1 MMMRVGIASI
11 ILTLTAAIVGAF
23 APNQSPGNT
32 GTPPKGRRSARR
44 LASAATT
51 SGNDGSIV
59 DVVPPLRRSPPRN
72 VALLVEPTPFTHVSG
87 YANRFNEMLRYLA
100 KAGDDVSILTVDSK
114 TPKHQLPSMTDHGQC
129 IEHTQGFVFPL
140 YDHIS
145 LTFDLP
151 EMKGAKMMERTR
163 PDIMHVTSPGFLL
176 FAGLFYARVMRI
188 PLLLSYHTHLPLYG
202 RNYMGYVPGIEEMA
216 WYALRFVHNRADLTL
231 VTSPQMKD
239 EMMAHGIANVDVW
252 RKGIDTVRFH
262 PRYKNTSNMRRRML
276 GLNIDDDDG
285 TDDNTIMDDDYF
297 LLVYIGRLGAEK
309 RLKDLKPIIE
319 KLGPSGARLCIVGQG
334 PQEYELREY
343 FADNEYTVFTGQLV
357 GDELSAAFASAD
369 VFVMP
374 SDSETLGFV
383 VLESMASGVPVVG
396 CAAGGIPD
404 LIREGDT
411 GYLVHPGDID
421 GYVDRCRKLMT
432 DVKLRRDMGVRART
446 EAERWGWEAA
456 TSVLRNV
463 QYEKAMVNFHS
474 RAFGGFGANGGLRSK
489 RASIWNLL
497 RTKIARVLGRLGIP
511 GFRSRNTW
519 KEVEENG
526 SDAKWSPTI

>member
-1 MMMRVGIASI
+1 M
-11 ILTLTAAIVGAF
+11 
-23 APNQSPGNT
+23 
-32 GTPPKGRRSARR
+32 
-44 LASAATT
+44 
-51 SGNDGSIV
+51 
-59 DVVPPLRRSPPRN
+59 
-72 VALLVEPTPFTHVSG
+72 
-87 YANRFNEMLRYLA
+87 
-100 KAGDDVSILTVDSK
+100 
-114 TPKHQLPSMTDHGQC
+114 
-129 IEHTQGFVFPL
+129 
-140 YDHIS
+140 
-145 LTFDLP
+145 
-151 EMKGAKMMERTR
+151 
-163 PDIMHVTSPGFLL
+163 
-176 FAGLFYARVMRI
+176 
-188 PLLLSYHTHLPLYG
+188 
-202 RNYMGYVPGIEEMA
+202 
-216 WYALRFVHNRADLTL
+216 
-231 VTSPQMKD
+231 
-239 EMMAHGIANVDVW
+239 NVDVW
-252 RKGIDTVRFH
+252 RKGIDTTRFH

-276 GLNIDDDDG
+276 GGGGGGKNDDDDG
-285 TDDNTIMDDDYF
+285 TTTDNIIMDDDDDDYF

-309 RLKDLKPIIE
+309 RLKDLRPIIE
-319 KLGPSGARLCIVGQG
+319 KVGPSGKARLCIVGKG
-334 PQEYELREY
+334 PQEAELKEY
-343 FADNEYTVFTGQLV
+343 FSGTNTIFTGQLV

-411 GYLVHPGDID
+411 GYLVQPGDID

-432 DVKLRRDMGVRART
+432 DVKFRRDMGVRART

-497 RTKIARVLGRLGIP
+497 RTKIAKVLGRLGIP

>member
-1 MMMRVGIASI
+1 MSAMAVVD
-11 ILTLTAAIVGAF
+11 VGAF
-23 APNQSPGNT
+23 TPNQSST
-32 GTPPKGRRSARR
+32 IGTPPPKECTTR
-44 LASAATT
+44 LALAATT
-51 SGNDGSIV
+51 SSSSGNDI
-59 DVVPPLRRSPPRN
+59 DVVPPLRRAPPRN

-87 YANRFNEMLRYLA
+87 YANRFNEMLRYLS
-100 KAGDDVSILTVDSK
+100 KAGDTVSILTVDSK
-114 TPKHQLPSMTDHGQC
+114 TPKEQLPSSIYGQS

-151 EMKGAKMMERTR
+151 EMKGAKMMERSR
-163 PDIMHVTSPGFLL
+163 PDILHVTSPGFLL
-176 FAGLFYARVMRI
+176 FAGLFYARVMRL

-202 RNYMGYVPGIEEMA
+202 RNYMGYIPGVEEMA
-216 WYALRFVHNRADLTL
+216 WAALRFVHNRADLTL

-239 EMMAHGIANVDVW
+239 EMEANGICRVDVW

-262 PRYKNTSNMRRRML
+262 PKYKNATMRQRML
-276 GLNIDDDDG
+276 GSGGDDVVTTTTTNMKDD
-285 TDDNTIMDDDYF
+285 TF
-297 LLVYIGRLGAEK
+297 LIVYIGRLGAEK
-309 RLKDLKPIIE
+309 RLKDLKPIID
-319 KLGPSGARLCIVGQG
+319 KLGPHGAHLCIVGQG
-334 PQEYELREY
+334 PQEAELKEY
-343 FADNEYTVFTGQLV
+343 FTGTNTIFTGQLV

-411 GYLVHPGDID
+411 GYLVSPGDID
-421 GYVDRCRKLMT
+421 GYIDRCRKLMN
-432 DVKLRRDMGVRART
+432 DSKLRQEMGIRART
-446 EAERWGWEAA
+446 EAEKWGWEAA

-474 RAFGGFGANGGLRSK
+474 RAFGGLGANGQARSK
-489 RASIWNLL
+489 RMGIWNLL
-497 RTKIARVLGRLGIP
+497 RTKIAKVLGRLGIP

-519 KEVEENG
+519 KELDGEDG
-526 SDAKWSPTI
+526 KDAKWSPTI

>member
-1 MMMRVGIASI
+1 MRVGIASI
-11 ILTLTAAIVGAF
+11 ILTLTAAVVGAL
-23 APNQSPGNT
+23 APHRSPGNI
-32 GTPPKGRRSARR
+32 GTKGSTRR
-44 LASAATT
+44 LASAATSSSSSSS
-51 SGNDGSIV
+51 SGNDGGIV

-100 KAGDDVSILTVDSK
+100 RAGDHVSILTVDSK
-114 TPKHQLPSMTDHGQC
+114 TPKDELPSITEYGQS

-140 YDHIS
+140 YEHIS

-151 EMKGAKMMERTR
+151 EMKGARMMERNR
-163 PDIMHVTSPGFLL
+163 PDILHVTSPGFLL

-202 RNYMGYVPGIEEMA
+202 REYVGYVPGIEEMA
-216 WYALRFVHNRADLTL
+216 WSALRFVHNRADLTL

-239 EMMAHGIANVDVW
+239 EMTAHGIANVDVW
-252 RKGIDTVRFH
+252 RKGIDTARFH
-262 PRYKNTSNMRRRML
+262 PRYRNASNMRRRML
-276 GLNIDDDDG
+276 GNDDG
-285 TDDNTIMDDDYF
+285 TDDIADDDRF
-297 LLVYIGRLGAEK
+297 LLVYVGRLGAEK
-309 RLKDLKPIIE
+309 RLKDLRPIIE
-319 KLGPSGARLCIVGQG
+319 KLGPSGARLCIVGRG
-334 PQEYELREY
+334 PQETELKEY
-343 FADNEYTVFTGQLV
+343 FANTYTIFTGQLV

-369 VFVMP
+369 AFVMP

-411 GYLVHPGDID
+411 GYLVQPGDID

-432 DVKLRRDMGVRART
+432 DGELRIQMGVRARA

-474 RAFGGFGANGGLRSK
+474 RAFGGLGANGGLRSK

-526 SDAKWSPTI
+526 SDAMWSPTI